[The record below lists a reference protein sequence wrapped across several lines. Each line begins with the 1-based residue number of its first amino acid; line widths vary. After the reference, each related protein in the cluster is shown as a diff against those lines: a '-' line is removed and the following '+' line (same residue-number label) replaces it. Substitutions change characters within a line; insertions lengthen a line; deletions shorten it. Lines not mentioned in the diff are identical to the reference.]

1 MRNLNDF
8 FFKSWWNTPN
18 RKVTISSP
26 LKYTISD
33 TEWASLM
40 DQLVKNPSAV
50 QDTLV
55 RSLGWEDPLEK
66 GWATHPSILAWRI
79 SWTVCPW
86 GRRETDA
93 TLTFSDIEH

>member
-8 FFKSWWNTPN
+8 FFLN
-18 RKVTISSP
+18 RGGIHLTEKLPFPVT
-26 LKYTISD
+26 LKYTVSD
-33 TEWASLM
+33 TEWASLI
-40 DQLVKNPSAV
+40 DQLLKNPFAV

-79 SWTVCPW
+79 SWTM
-86 GRRETDA
+86 
-93 TLTFSDIEH
+93 